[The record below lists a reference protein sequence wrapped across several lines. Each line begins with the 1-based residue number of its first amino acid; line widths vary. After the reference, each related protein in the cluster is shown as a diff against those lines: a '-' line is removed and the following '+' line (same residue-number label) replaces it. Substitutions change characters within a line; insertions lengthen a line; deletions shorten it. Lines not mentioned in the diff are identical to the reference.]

1 MGELVDSS
9 SDGAQRCKR
18 QFLLQVLRHRPIL
31 RNIRLQIHGRGCL
44 DVCRDVD
51 NFFEPRYAKGDV
63 LARNTSVM
71 ECVQSHLRSGFI
83 DRLSSEGPTCVVG
96 S

>member
-9 SDGAQRCKR
+9 SDGAQRCKH

-31 RNIRLQIHGRGCL
+31 RNIRLQIHGRGRL
-44 DVCRDVD
+44 DVCREVD
-51 NFFEPRYAKGDV
+51 NFFELRYAKGDV

-71 ECVQSHLRSGFI
+71 EHVQSHLRSRFI